1 MDAAALLADRFVLE
15 RPVGAGGMG
24 TVYRAVDRLSGAPV
38 ALKLALVDD
47 AQVRARVLAEAD
59 ALAALGHPAVVRF
72 VAHGLAPDGRPFL
85 AMEWLDGE
93 DLAHHLERAS
103 LTAAGAVLLGA
114 RVADALSFLHARG
127 VVHRD
132 LKPSNLFLP
141 GGEVAQVKLVD
152 FGIARVPRIAPRL
165 TATGALVG
173 TPAYMAPEQAR
184 GEREIA
190 PAVDLFALG
199 AVLFEC
205 LAGRPAFTGASV
217 MAVLA
222 KVLLEE
228 PPRLDAVRG
237 DLPRALVDLVARLLS
252 KQPHE
257 RPGAATVA
265 AALSALISEIEGNAA
280 PGGAPIAGAITGDE
294 QRLACVLLLRPAP
307 EQVADAGTSLGAEI
321 DLGATLAAGELPP
334 LIPPERDAL
343 EALRALVG
351 PRGGRTDR
359 LADGGLVASWIDP
372 GVPRDQATRAA
383 RAALL
388 ARKRLPGAA
397 MALACGMTELH
408 RALPLGP
415 ALERAAALL
424 DADEALADAVPI
436 DDVTASLL
444 DARFEIAPAGA
455 GHRLIAERAVD
466 EAEIRLLLGRTAPC
480 VGRDREL
487 RMLMDL
493 LDECIAEPVARAVLV
508 TASAGT
514 GKSRLRQ
521 ELLRFVRQR
530 GDVEV
535 WVASAD
541 ELGAGSPFVL
551 LGDLLQRAAGAGAGD
566 LIEHRQRRL
575 RDLVARHV
583 PEADRARVA
592 AFLGEIAAAPFPA
605 AAHPALAAAR
615 REPAIMAE
623 QVRRAFLDLIAAETS
638 ARPVLLV
645 FEDLHWG
652 DGPSLQLVDAAIARL
667 QDRPL
672 MVLALA
678 RPELHERFP
687 DLWDGRRVEGIR
699 LHPLTRRAAAQLVRH
714 ALPGADDALVQRLV
728 DRADGH
734 AFSLEELIRAA
745 ARGHGDALPE
755 TVAAMVQA
763 RLADLPAEERRLL
776 RAASA
781 FGEVFWKG
789 GVLAL
794 LGGGERAT
802 SIAERLDAL
811 VAREILVRRKDSRF
825 PAEEELAF
833 RHALLRDGAYAA
845 LTDANRALAHR
856 LAAAWLEEAG
866 EADPLILATHYE
878 RGEQPA
884 RAAEWYC
891 RTVDRALAGNDPH
904 GAILHAERALALESD
919 EEERPRALNALAAL
933 ARATWFAGRLA
944 EAERWI
950 DQVLEAAPR
959 GSGMW
964 CTSARIKFVL
974 LLQRGAAELIPFGM
988 SAVEGVTASPE
999 NAGSLLTLLCSI
1011 WMTFGMIGQVQQ
1023 AQPYY
1028 ARAEAIVETLGESV
1042 DPSSLGLFFFY
1053 RASVWQTV
1061 VLRLEQALHD
1071 AERASHLLQM
1081 AGDRLQAGMA
1091 HLSLGSALWYLGA
1104 FERSEAE
1111 LRSEAGG
1118 AAPGFF
1124 SGLAARALLAIL
1136 LARRGAL
1143 DEASREAERAFIEAQ
1158 ATRDPLAEGWARCAR
1173 AYVLRLQGAYA
1184 AAEQELQS
1192 TAPPAVML
1200 GEVYAALAEVK
1211 LAAGNAA
1218 GALKVAHEAGGPDAR
1233 ISATARLRVRA
1244 VEAEARLALGERD
1257 AARALLAE
1265 ARAEILAI
1273 AADIKD
1279 EDLRASFLR
1288 RGPLSAPLLQ
1298 LAEAEGMGPVT
1309 A

>member
-1 MDAAALLADRFVLE
+1 MRPDTLIADRFVLE

-38 ALKLALVDD
+38 ALKLAPLDD
-47 AQVRARVLAEAD
+47 AQLRARAIAEAD
-59 ALAALGHPAVVRF
+59 ALATLDHAAIVRF
-72 VAHGLAPDGRPFL
+72 VAHGLTPDGRPFL

-93 DLAHHLERAS
+93 DLAQRLERDP
-103 LTAAGAVLLGA
+103 LTAPEVALLGE
-114 RVADALSFLHARG
+114 RVAGALSFLHARG

-152 FGIARVPRIAPRL
+152 FGIVRVPRVAPRL

-173 TPAYMAPEQAR
+173 TPAYMAPEQAC

-190 PAVDLFALG
+190 PAADLFALG

-205 LAGRPAFTGASV
+205 LAGRPAFTGASL
-217 MAVLA
+217 MTVLA
-222 KVLLEE
+222 RVLLEE
-228 PPRLDAVRG
+228 PPGLDAVRT
-237 DLPRALVDLVARLLS
+237 DLPPALVDLVARLLS
-252 KQPHE
+252 KQPDE
-257 RPGAATVA
+257 RPDAPTVA
-265 AALSALISEIEGNAA
+265 AALSALLPALEGSVARGGTLAA
-280 PGGAPIAGAITGDE
+280 PAITGDE
-294 QRLACVLLLRPAP
+294 QRLACVLLIRPAP
-307 EQVADAGTSLGAEI
+307 EQASDAGAPPTGDARA
-321 DLGATLAAGELPP
+321 GATLPAERPFA
-334 LIPPERDAL
+334 IPPERDAL
-343 EALRALVG
+343 ERLLALVR
-351 PRGGRTDR
+351 PRGGRADR
-359 LADGGLVASWIDP
+359 LADGGLVASWKDP
-372 GVPRDQATRAA
+372 GVPRDQAMRAA

-397 MALACGMTELH
+397 MALACGMAELH

-424 DADEALADAVPI
+424 DADEALDDAVPI
-436 DDVTASLL
+436 DDITARLVE
-444 DARFEIAPAGA
+444 ARFEIAPAA
-455 GHRLIAERAVD
+455 LGHRLIAERAVD
-466 EAEIRLLLGRTAPC
+466 EEERRLLLGRAAPC

-487 RMLMDL
+487 RVLMDL

-508 TASAGT
+508 TAPAGT

-535 WVASAD
+535 WAASAD
-541 ELGAGSPFVL
+541 ELAAGSPFVL

-575 RDLVARHV
+575 RELVARHV

-592 AFLGEIAAAPFPA
+592 AFLGEIAAAPFSA
-605 AAHPALAAAR
+605 AAYPALAAAR

-623 QVRRAFLDLIAAETS
+623 QVRRAFLDLIAAETT

-667 QDRPL
+667 SDRPF
-672 MVLALA
+672 MVMALA
-678 RPELHERFP
+678 RPELHKRFP
-687 DLWDGRRVEGIR
+687 DLWAGHGAQEMR
-699 LHPLTRRAAAQLVRH
+699 LFPLTRRAAAQLVRH
-714 ALPGADDALVQRLV
+714 ALPDAGDALVQRLV

-734 AFSLEELIRAA
+734 PFSLEELIRAA

-763 RLADLPAEERRLL
+763 RLAELSSDERRLL

-789 GVLAL
+789 GVMAL
-794 LGGGERAT
+794 LGGEGAT
-802 SIAERLDAL
+802 SVAERLDAL

-825 PAEEELAF
+825 PGEEELAF

-856 LAAAWLEEAG
+856 LAAGWLEQAG

-878 RGEQPA
+878 RGEQPG

-891 RTVDRALAGNDPH
+891 RTVERALAGNDPH
-904 GAILHAERALALESD
+904 GGIAHAERALALSPD
-919 EEERPRALNALAAL
+919 EAVRLQARYAI

-950 DQVLEAAPR
+950 DQVLEATPR
-959 GSGMW
+959 GCGVW
-964 CTSARIKFVL
+964 CAAGHIKIILLVQRSA
-974 LLQRGAAELIPFGM
+974 ADLIPFGISM
-988 SAVEGVTASPE
+988 VEGVAATPE
-999 NAGSLLTLLCSI
+999 NAGPLLTLLGSL
-1011 WMTFGMIGQVQQ
+1011 WMTLGLIGQAQQ

-1042 DPSSLGLFFFY
+1042 DPSSLGHFFFY
-1053 RASVWQTV
+1053 RATIRQTV
-1061 VLRLEQALHD
+1061 VLSLEQALRD
-1071 AERASHLLQM
+1071 AEHAVHLFQM

-1091 HLSLGSALWYLGA
+1091 HASLGFALWNLGA
-1104 FERSEAE
+1104 FEQSEAE
-1111 LRSEAGG
+1111 FRREVEE
-1118 AAPGFF
+1118 AAPGVQ
-1124 SGLAARALLAIL
+1124 SGILSRTWLAMLLAH
-1136 LARRGAL
+1136 RGAL
-1143 DEASREAERAFIEAQ
+1143 DEGLREATRALTEAH
-1158 ATRDPLAEGWARCAR
+1158 AASDHVTEILARYGR
-1173 AYVLRLQGAYA
+1173 AYVLKRRGAYA
-1184 AAEQELQS
+1184 AAEQELRGIISLARQ
-1192 TAPPAVML
+1192 TMTL
-1200 GEVYAALAEVK
+1200 REIYAALAAVR
-1211 LAAGNAA
+1211 LAQGDTAD
-1218 GALKVAHEAGGPDAR
+1218 ALTIARGVSDPDAR
-1233 ISATARLRVRA
+1233 SSATARLQARA
-1244 VEAEARLALGERD
+1244 VEAEALLATGDRA

-1265 ARAEILAI
+1265 TRAEILAI
-1273 AADIKD
+1273 AADIQD
-1279 EDLRASFLR
+1279 EGLRASFLT

-1298 LAEAEGMGPVT
+1298 LAEAEGVGPVM